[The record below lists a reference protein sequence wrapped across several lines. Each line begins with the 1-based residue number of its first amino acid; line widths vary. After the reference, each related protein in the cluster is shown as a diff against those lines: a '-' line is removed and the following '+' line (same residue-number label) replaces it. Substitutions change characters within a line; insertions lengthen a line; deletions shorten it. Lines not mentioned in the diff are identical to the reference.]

1 MDTSALLE
9 SVKGRDTMAAS
20 TFTVTTPSDREIAMT
35 RVFNAPRRLVFDA
48 WTRPELL
55 RRWLGVREGWTMVV
69 CEVDLRVGGRY
80 RYVWRGPKEEKL
92 GLGGTFRE
100 IAAPD
105 RLVSTEAFEEEW
117 YSGEALDTL
126 VLTEKGGT
134 TTATLTMLLESKDA
148 RDMALRSGMETGV
161 AQSYDV
167 LDAVLASLAQRTS

>member
-1 MDTSALLE
+1 MT
-9 SVKGRDTMAAS
+9 TS
-20 TFTVTTPSDREIAMT
+20 TFTVTTPSDREIAMS

-48 WTRPELL
+48 WTKPELL
-55 RRWLGVREGWTMVV
+55 KRWLGVREGWTMVL
-69 CEVDLRVGGRY
+69 CEVELKVDGRY

-117 YSGEALDTL
+117 YSGEAIDTL
-126 VLTEKGGT
+126 VLTEKDGK
-134 TTATLTMLLESKDA
+134 TTATLTMLLETKDA

-167 LDAVLASLAQRTS
+167 LDAVLASFAQRTS

>member
-1 MDTSALLE
+1 MATDT
-9 SVKGRDTMAAS
+9 
-20 TFTVTTPSDREIAMT
+20 FQVTTPSDREIAMT

-48 WTRPELL
+48 WTKPELL
-55 RRWLGVREGWTMVV
+55 RRWLGVREGWTMAV
-69 CEVDLRVGGRY
+69 CEVDLRVDGKY
-80 RYVWRGPKEEKL
+80 HYVWHGPKGEKL

-100 IAAPD
+100 IARPD
-105 RLVSTEAFEEEW
+105 RLISTEAFEDEW

-126 VLTEKGGT
+126 VLTEKDGR

-167 LDAVLASLAQRTS
+167 LDTVLASIAEPAS